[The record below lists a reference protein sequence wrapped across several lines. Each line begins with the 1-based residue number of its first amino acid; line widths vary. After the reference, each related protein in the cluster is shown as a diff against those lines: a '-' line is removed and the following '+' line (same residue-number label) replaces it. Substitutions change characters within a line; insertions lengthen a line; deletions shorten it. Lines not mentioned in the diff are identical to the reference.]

1 MVKIYQSIRSVTAMA
16 AIVLGL
22 ALVAP
27 VGAVAGEYEDAL
39 AVVEAVYGPIGDTNT
54 AQPGAVD
61 WRVIDVTITAK
72 QFKAAG
78 DDARALAMILDAE
91 AIVVSLQ

>member
-1 MVKIYQSIRSVTAMA
+1 MKIHQSIRSVTAMA

-27 VGAVAGEYEDAL
+27 AAAVAGEYEDAL

-54 AQPGAVD
+54 AQPGNVD

-72 QFKAAG
+72 QFKTSG
-78 DDARALAMILDAE
+78 DDARALAMILEAE

>member
-16 AIVLGL
+16 AIALGL

-27 VGAVAGEYEDAL
+27 GAAVAGEYEDAL

-54 AQPGAVD
+54 AQLGNVD
-61 WRVIDVTITAK
+61 WRVIDITITAK
-72 QFKAAG
+72 QFKTSG